1 MDGLAHGKRPEVP
14 EVLSAQEGF
23 KPLRHVFHGRCAV
36 GAAAGPKARFD
47 LEAPNLLIHILQL
60 PLLTIVNVLEED
72 HGGAPAGSLFF
83 NPLSDALS
91 DEERHARNGFLSFN
105 GPFHRVIPFLAMTG
119 PDPGLDADPFDTH
132 HVQPLH

>member
-47 LEAPNLLIHILQL
+47 LEAPNLLIHILQVR
-60 PLLTIVNVLEED
+60 LLTIVNVLEED

-83 NPLSDALS
+83 KTPTMSNL
-91 DEERHARNGFLSFN
+91 FLEQISANFT
-105 GPFHRVIPFLAMTG
+105 PIH
-119 PDPGLDADPFDTH
+119 
-132 HVQPLH
+132 